1 MRQSRTAIVPTPAPN
16 EGVLSTRSSAPLGD
30 LPRREKERILSALIR
45 VVAQQLAKPPDGK
58 EVTHE
63 CS

>member
-1 MRQSRTAIVPTPAPN
+1 MTFPVELR
-16 EGVLSTRSSAPLGD
+16 D
-30 LPRREKERILSALIR
+30 RILGALTR
-45 VVAQQLAKPPDGK
+45 VVARQLAKPADGK

>member
-1 MRQSRTAIVPTPAPN
+1 MLQSRTAVVPP
-16 EGVLSTRSSAPLGD
+16 
-30 LPRREKERILSALIR
+30 PRRGKVNSHPNSQQLWVTFPIELRERILSALTR
-45 VVAQQLAKPPDGK
+45 VVAQQLAKPQDGK

>member
-1 MRQSRTAIVPTPAPN
+1 MLQSRTTVVPP
-16 EGVLSTRSSAPLGD
+16 
-30 LPRREKERILSALIR
+30 PRRGKVNSHPNSHQLWMTFAVELRERILGALTR
-45 VVAQQLAKPPDGK
+45 VVARQLAKPADGK